1 MVFGKRLLFLGMLL
15 KREMENEKNKTMGMR
30 GKLIMKNMFT
40 GCLYTRKVSSDLK
53 AILET
58 NFANLRFLEL

>member
-1 MVFGKRLLFLGMLL
+1 
-15 KREMENEKNKTMGMR
+15 MGMR
-30 GKLIMKNMFT
+30 GKQIMKNMFT

>member
-1 MVFGKRLLFLGMLL
+1 
-15 KREMENEKNKTMGMR
+15 MGMR
-30 GKLIMKNMFT
+30 GKQIMKNMFT

-53 AILET
+53 TILET

>member
-1 MVFGKRLLFLGMLL
+1 
-15 KREMENEKNKTMGMR
+15 MGMR
-30 GKLIMKNMFT
+30 EKQIMKNMFT

-53 AILET
+53 KTLET